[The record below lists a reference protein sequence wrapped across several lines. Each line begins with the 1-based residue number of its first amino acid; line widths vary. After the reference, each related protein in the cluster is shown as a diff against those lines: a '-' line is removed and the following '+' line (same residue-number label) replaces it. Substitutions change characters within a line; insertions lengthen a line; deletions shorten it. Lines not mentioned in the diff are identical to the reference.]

1 MKEVMA
7 RVVHSPNGS
16 LFPAQPMSAIE
27 IPIRAQN
34 NNDTGLKRKRPTSS
48 SPSPLKG
55 DRSPPPR
62 RRRSNTP
69 SDDGNTAAGKN
80 KSDGKERGQQDA
92 AFDARAEF
100 LKLTANSR
108 SGGVYMPP
116 ARLRALQ
123 AEAAKDKNSAEYQRL
138 SWDALRKS
146 ITGIVN
152 RVNIVNIKSIVPELF
167 NENLIRGK
175 GLFARSI
182 MKAQAASL
190 PFTPVFASLVAILNS
205 KLPTVGELVLIRLVS
220 QFRRSFKRNDKPVC
234 VATSTFIAHLVN
246 QSVAASLLA
255 FEIIILLLERPTDS
269 SVEIAVGFMKEVGA
283 YLAESSPK
291 ANLDVF
297 DRFRAVLHE
306 GTIDKRVQY
315 MIEVLF
321 QVRKD
326 NFKDNPIIPEG
337 LDLVEQEDQITHE
350 VFLDSKLE
358 VQESLSKHPVFLG
371 VMITHPARV
380 DVFKFDPD
388 YLQHE
393 EEYKD
398 FKAEVLGEEDSD
410 EEGSD
415 SDEDSQEEG
424 KSI

>member
-1 MKEVMA
+1 
-7 RVVHSPNGS
+7 
-16 LFPAQPMSAIE
+16 
-27 IPIRAQN
+27 
-34 NNDTGLKRKRPTSS
+34 
-48 SPSPLKG
+48 
-55 DRSPPPR
+55 
-62 RRRSNTP
+62 
-69 SDDGNTAAGKN
+69 
-80 KSDGKERGQQDA
+80 
-92 AFDARAEF
+92 
-100 LKLTANSR
+100 
-108 SGGVYMPP
+108 
-116 ARLRALQ
+116 
-123 AEAAKDKNSAEYQRL
+123 
-138 SWDALRKS
+138 
-146 ITGIVN
+146 
-152 RVNIVNIKSIVPELF
+152 
-167 NENLIRGK
+167 
-175 GLFARSI
+175 
-182 MKAQAASL
+182 
-190 PFTPVFASLVAILNS
+190 
-205 KLPTVGELVLIRLVS
+205 
-220 QFRRSFKRNDKPVC
+220 

-358 VQESLSKHPVFLG
+358 VQESLSKHKFPSLKIIVIHLD
-371 VMITHPARV
+371 HK

-393 EEYKD
+393 EEYKE
-398 FKAEVLGEEDSD
+398 FKTEVLGEDDSD
-410 EEGSD
+410 EDGSD
-415 SDEDSQEEG
+415 SDDDSEQEGMFIQFTNQFCAHKEIVEEKAGIEDKTETNLVNLRRIIYLTLQNAVSG
-424 KSI
+424 AL